1 MVSIQTFILDR
12 SVSRFDSSSSRCGS
26 GRALANRRLQL
37 NQNTVLTEI
46 TKQPQNVLKFN
57 LTVLVDI
64 YDLKDER
71 TFNFYKEKFK
81 INTQGS
87 RRKVIDQ
94 KIIPRT
100 VVRFQLIGERNESTG
115 WVTKFEDNLFFVN
128 NMDQIKFSINL
139 VFEL

>member
-1 MVSIQTFILDR
+1 M
-12 SVSRFDSSSSRCGS
+12 
-26 GRALANRRLQL
+26 
-37 NQNTVLTEI
+37 
-46 TKQPQNVLKFN
+46 
-57 LTVLVDI
+57 LVDI